1 MIIDFHTHLGRGE
14 RLSDTYQ
21 VDQTAE
27 DLLAGMEEA
36 GVDASCVMGVAAED
50 YAANNREI
58 YEAAQANPGKII
70 GFARANLH
78 DEPKALGEIRRCLE
92 EYGFRGVKIHATMGD
107 GFPTRALME
116 LLSEYE
122 CPLLLHTQPKDEVID
137 AQAQL
142 AQAYPKV
149 PVVMG
154 HMGAY
159 GASWPG
165 FAKLCAVEAKQ
176 LPNLYLD
183 TAFVFMHRWIKR
195 AAEICGAEKILFASD
210 GPVVHPAVVRKA
222 VEVAGFTEPELALIL
237 GGNAARLL
245 KLDES

>member
-21 VDQTAE
+21 IDQTAA
-27 DLLAGMEEA
+27 DLLAEMGEA
-36 GVDASCVMGVAAED
+36 GVDTSCVMGVAVED

-58 YEAAQANPGKII
+58 YEAAQAHPGRII

-78 DEPKALGEIRRCLE
+78 DEPKALAEIRRCLD
-92 EYGFRGVKIHATMGD
+92 EYGFRGVKIHPTMGD

-116 LLSEYE
+116 LLSEYG
-122 CPLLLHTQPKDEVID
+122 CSLLLHTHAKDEVID
-137 AQAQL
+137 AYAQL
-142 AQAYPKV
+142 ARAYPQV

-159 GASWPG
+159 GAFWPG
-165 FAKLCAVEAKQ
+165 FAKLCAVEARQ

-183 TAFVFMHRWIKR
+183 TAFVFMHRWIKL

-210 GPVVHPAVVRKA
+210 APVVHPAVSRKA
-222 VEVAGFTEPELALIL
+222 IEVAGFTDAELALIL